1 MERILRRKGND
12 EDVITLDSTAKTAEN
27 SYKLLKEYL
36 DEFEKEHDVVVRMVM
51 ADNCR
56 KLLDTLVD
64 SLIVT
69 TVLTDDDLALSTVF
83 GLIPVEVVEV
93 DG

>member
-1 MERILRRKGND
+1 MERALRRHGGA
-12 EDVITLDSTAKTAEN
+12 EDVITLDSMATSAEK
-27 SYKLLKEYL
+27 SYSLLNEYL
-36 DEFEKEHDVVVRMVM
+36 DEFEKEHDANDRAEM

-56 KLLDTLVD
+56 KLLDTLVN

-69 TVLTDDDLALSTVF
+69 TVLTDDDLALATVF

-93 DG
+93 G

>member
-12 EDVITLDSTAKTAEN
+12 EDVITLDSTAKTAEK